1 MKKLLMIIPLVILFC
16 FTFSCQDKEAMAELE
31 AMKAQAEVE
40 EQNKEITR
48 KFFKE
53 LDSGNFDAVIELHDS
68 NFVLHMAGSPE
79 PIKLEDANQLMRNFY
94 TGISKQKHVIDLI
107 IGEGDKVAIMTTT
120 HGSHNGEFMG
130 IPPSGVG
137 VEFSQ
142 VIIWRI
148 TDGKIAEAWEVVDML
163 GLMQQ
168 LGMELKPNE
177 AEK

>member
-1 MKKLLMIIPLVILFC
+1 MVG
-16 FTFSCQDKEAMAELE
+16 CQDKEAMAELE

-68 NFVLHMAGSPE
+68 NFVLHMAGSTE
-79 PIKLEDANQLMRNFY
+79 PIKLEDANQMIRSFY
-94 TGISKQKHVIDLI
+94 TGISKQRHVIDLI

-130 IPPSGVG
+130 IPPSGID

-148 TDGKIAEAWEVVDML
+148 TDGKITEAWEVVDML
-163 GLMQQ
+163 SLMQQ
-168 LGMELKPNE
+168 LGMELKPKE